1 MDLQLALRRGAARCL
16 VGTARNDPNERE
28 NGSETQGTPES
39 DAPGKARGMGVCRLL
54 LKHGHVEVGESGN
67 RRLVGW
73 GHRAV
78 REAARRRANNNG
90 NSPGGPGGGG
100 GVCGWPLTPTVH
112 TGHAVADTETPY
124 SRAGNTRTSSASV
137 GTAEWKAPVCGGG
150 GGQGRWPAAGAP
162 PPANAQSR
170 ALGCQ

>member
-67 RRLVGW
+67 RGLVGW

-90 NSPGGPGGGG
+90 NSRGAREGGGVWVATHPHSAHGSRRRRHRDAILQGGQYQDVQCLRWHRGVEGARVWGGGG
-100 GVCGWPLTPTVH
+100 G
-112 TGHAVADTETPY
+112 
-124 SRAGNTRTSSASV
+124 R
-137 GTAEWKAPVCGGG
+137 
-150 GGQGRWPAAGAP
+150 GRWPAAGAP